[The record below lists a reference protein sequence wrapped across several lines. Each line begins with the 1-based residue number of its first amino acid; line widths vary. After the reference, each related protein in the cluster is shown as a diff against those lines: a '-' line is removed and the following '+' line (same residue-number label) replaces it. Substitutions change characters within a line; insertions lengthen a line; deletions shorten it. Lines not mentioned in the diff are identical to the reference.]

1 MGARFFPLTGVAM
14 SHPFLSDAW
23 FAEATKI
30 FQEISPP
37 VPAVLQDLVINL
49 RVRGAPNGDVEARMA
64 AGQLQKGFGASAPTT
79 LTIPYEVARKMIVEN
94 DQSAAMQAFMGG
106 QIQIE
111 GDMSRVM
118 AMQAAGPP
126 SPESLQVAQR
136 IRAMTS

>member
-1 MGARFFPLTGVAM
+1 M

-23 FAEATKI
+23 FAEAANI
-30 FQEISPP
+30 FQEIAPP

-49 RVRGAPNGDVEARMA
+49 RVKGGPGGDVEARMA
-64 AGQLQKGFGASAPTT
+64 AGQLLKGFGAGAPTT
-79 LTIPYEVARKMIVEN
+79 LTIPYDVARKMIVDN
-94 DQSAAMQAFMGG
+94 DQNAAMQAFMGG

-126 SPESLQVAQR
+126 SPEGLQVAQR
-136 IRAMTS
+136 IRAMTV